1 MTSFS
6 QWQGSRT
13 YPAGDAPFDP
23 TLPGGM
29 SPYFHDLNDE
39 RRSGWHS
46 TPEATYPDGYL
57 GTLNARRSDRLM
69 QNLIDRQRARPYTR
83 GVHKGERIDG
93 TDYFWPAEFGPDT
106 GLMMQAAGVKY
117 APPGLGME
125 ISGDPRWDMA
135 TIGPRG
141 IPRGRNTVTR
151 EPVNPDVR
159 AVLMANAPPWSTG
172 RAAAGTPYPGVGRM

>member
-1 MTSFS
+1 VTSFS

-141 IPRGRNTVTR
+141 IPRGRNTVT
-151 EPVNPDVR
+151 
-159 AVLMANAPPWSTG
+159 
-172 RAAAGTPYPGVGRM
+172 GTPYPGVGRM